1 MLECPEGWSQKS
13 DSSRYCWKL
22 KKNAPG
28 ARPDAKA
35 NCERDGAHLATI
47 YSEHD
52 DAMVKNLMIT
62 GICPCIALIIELNFL
77 LDSLQA
83 ADAAWIGARKGQ
95 NGDFEW
101 EDGSQMVYTN

>member
-62 GICPCIALIIELNFL
+62 GIFL
-77 LDSLQA
+77 SRPSRFPLSGHRVNCYLRQPTGRRCRLD
-83 ADAAWIGARKGQ
+83 WG
-95 NGDFEW
+95 
-101 EDGSQMVYTN
+101 

>member
-1 MLECPEGWSQKS
+1 MGNMLDCPDGWSQKS

-28 ARPDAKA
+28 PRPDAKGLVQHSFFDKIHYWWMISKNLMSWTSKA

-52 DAMVKNLMIT
+52 DAMVKNLMLT
-62 GICPCIALIIELNFL
+62 GEKVSKSIRQKLIF
-77 LDSLQA
+77 
-83 ADAAWIGARKGQ
+83 
-95 NGDFEW
+95 
-101 EDGSQMVYTN
+101 VV

>member
-1 MLECPEGWSQKS
+1 MLDCPEGWSQKS
-13 DSSRYCWKL
+13 DSSRYCWKI

-28 ARPDAKA
+28 ARPEAKA

-62 GICPCIALIIELNFL
+62 GIFLFTALAIALI
-77 LDSLQA
+77 
-83 ADAAWIGARKGQ
+83 K
-95 NGDFEW
+95 
-101 EDGSQMVYTN
+101 VT

>member
-1 MLECPEGWSQKS
+1 MLFRRMGNMLECPEGWSQKS

-62 GICPCIALIIELNFL
+62 GIFLSTATAIALI
-77 LDSLQA
+77 
-83 ADAAWIGARKGQ
+83 
-95 NGDFEW
+95 
-101 EDGSQMVYTN
+101 VT